1 MVRHTPCMQSC
12 EGLANCGKSK
22 KVKFAVHF

>member
-1 MVRHTPCMQSC
+1 MVRYTPCMQSC